1 MDKSGY
7 KRKGAYKANIVR
19 GILAVILLIPVIWLL
34 VVIIRN
40 LL

>member
-7 KRKGAYKANIVR
+7 KRKNSRKSNIAR
-19 GILAVILLIPVIWLL
+19 GILAVLLLFPLIWL
-34 VVIIRN
+34 IILIVKN